1 MRSDVFPIGL
11 KLEAKR
17 CLVIGSGEEAERRAK
32 AFVAAGARVSVVSTL
47 PTVETE
53 KLADAGVL
61 TLLRR
66 PFAEADLA
74 GAWLAV
80 YTDQDAAEARR
91 IGEAA
96 NAERVFFCAVDQ
108 PAGSSYAH
116 MALAKAGPVTVAV
129 SSNGRVPA
137 LARKLREELDRVF
150 AEARLHEFAES
161 LATLRDRTAPA
172 ERRTV
177 LTDAVRAVHFE
188 GGLVLQRAEKA
199 NGEATGPKRS

>member
-17 CLVIGSGEEAERRAK
+17 CLVIGSGEEAERRAR
-32 AFVAAGARVSVVSTL
+32 AFVAAGAAVSVVSIL

-61 TLLRR
+61 ALLRR

-91 IGEAA
+91 IGAAA

-108 PAGSSYAH
+108 PADSSYSH
-116 MALAKAGPVTVAV
+116 MALTKAGPITVAV
-129 SSNGRVPA
+129 ASNGRIPA

-161 LATLRDRTAPA
+161 LATRRDRTSAA
-172 ERRTV
+172 ERRSV
-177 LTDAVRAVHFE
+177 LADAVREVHFE
-188 GGLVLQRAEKA
+188 GRLVLQRAETA
-199 NGEATGPKRS
+199 TGEATGPKRS

>member
-17 CLVIGSGEEAERRAK
+17 CLVIGSGEEAERRAR
-32 AFVAAGARVSVVSTL
+32 AFVAAGAAVSVVSIL

-61 TLLRR
+61 ALLRR

-91 IGEAA
+91 IGAAA

-108 PAGSSYAH
+108 PADSSYSH
-116 MALAKAGPVTVAV
+116 MALTKAGPITVAV
-129 SSNGRVPA
+129 ASNGRIPA

-161 LATLRDRTAPA
+161 LATLRDRTSAA
-172 ERRTV
+172 ERRSV
-177 LTDAVRAVHFE
+177 LADAVREVHFE
-188 GGLVLQRAEKA
+188 GRLVLQRAETA
-199 NGEATGPKRS
+199 TGEATGPKRS